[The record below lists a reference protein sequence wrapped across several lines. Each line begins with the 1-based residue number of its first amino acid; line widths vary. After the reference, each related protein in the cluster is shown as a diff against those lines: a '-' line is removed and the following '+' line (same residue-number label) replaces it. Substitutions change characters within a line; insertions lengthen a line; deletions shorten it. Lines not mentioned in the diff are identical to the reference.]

1 MSQPVA
7 AATVRAWRAFML
19 GACLWLNQSPCQAFD
34 LFRTEQR
41 IAQLPQQAQGAET
54 DENPCRFEPPTG
66 ILELLEAV
74 ERALCHSPETRAA
87 WAQARVQ
94 AAMLGVARAAYLPNA
109 AGSLAYTE
117 QISRADYE
125 KPYDMLDANNRPR
138 TRSANL
144 KMSWTVADTGLRS
157 ANTEK
162 ANALLDAANATHN
175 QTLQRQFLETAQRY
189 FDVQTALSVLKAT
202 QEAERVAQRSVD
214 ATAAKHAAGVG
225 ALTDKLQAAVA
236 LSDAR
241 LKRISAEGD
250 LKNAEGA
257 LATAIGLAPNQ
268 ALHLPRRSDDL
279 PDTDF
284 VRPIEQLFEEART
297 HHPALIAIKAE
308 GQAAQAQI
316 NAAAAEG
323 LPSLVLSAEA
333 NLRNQDKNIPITGY
347 PPTGARFNDSAIGIQ
362 LNVPI
367 FEGFGRQYRVRA
379 ASAQAEQKQAE
390 QARIEQQVMLEIWK
404 SYQALNTRRAH
415 IEAARLLLDSAGRSF
430 SVAEGRYRA
439 GVGNI
444 LELLNAQ
451 SAVASAE
458 QRRIEALSGWL
469 SARLQLAAS
478 IGRLG
483 LWAIR

>member
-1 MSQPVA
+1 MSSPVPLA
-7 AATVRAWRAFML
+7 RSRLLRALLL
-19 GACLWLNQSPCQAFD
+19 GAGLLLNQAPSQAFD

-41 IAQLPQQAQGAET
+41 IAKLPQQASGAAA

-66 ILELLEAV
+66 VLELLEAV

-117 QISRADYE
+117 QKSRADYE
-125 KPYDMLDANNRPR
+125 KPYDMLDSNNRPR

-144 KMSWTVADTGLRS
+144 KMSWTVADAGLRS
-157 ANTEK
+157 ANAEK
-162 ANALLDAANATHN
+162 ANALVDAANATHD
-175 QTLQRQFLETAQRY
+175 QTLQRLFLETAQRY
-189 FDVQTALSVLKAT
+189 FDVQSALAVLKAT

-241 LKRISAEGD
+241 LKRVTAEGD

-257 LATAIGLAPNQ
+257 LATVIGLSPNQ
-268 ALHLPRRSDDL
+268 VLQLPSRSNDL
-279 PDTDF
+279 PDTQF
-284 VRPIEQLFEEART
+284 VRPIEHLFEEART
-297 HHPALIAIKAE
+297 HHPALLAIKAE
-308 GQAAQAQI
+308 RQAAQAQI
-316 NAAAAEG
+316 EAVAAEG

-333 NLRNQDKNIPITGY
+333 NVRNQDKNIPITGY
-347 PPTGARFNDSAIGIQ
+347 PPTGARFNDSAIGLQ

-367 FEGFGRQYRVRA
+367 FEGFGRQYRIRA
-379 ASAQAEQKQAE
+379 ANAQAEQKEAE

-404 SYQALNTRRAH
+404 SYQALNTRHEH

-430 SVAEGRYRA
+430 AVAEGRYRA

-469 SARLQLAAS
+469 TARLQLAAS

-483 LWAIR
+483 MWAIR